1 MQDQVHVYELLPA
14 YALHCLDA
22 EEASR
27 VAEHL
32 ASCAECR
39 AELLA
44 YQTVAGRLALGAP
57 DTAPPAHLKN
67 RLLAQVQAPQAAPAR
82 APVRTRRQR
91 AAMAWGLAALV
102 LLVALV
108 AGASTVIP
116 ESALL
121 TTNAIA
127 AESPSEY
134 FGLLRLSW

>member
-44 YQTVAGRLALGAP
+44 YQTVAGRLALGEDLPSAVQNALDYTWRCLRDAEAP
-57 DTAPPAHLKN
+57 GHGQYIPR
-67 RLLAQVQAPQAAPAR
+67 RLPLD
-82 APVRTRRQR
+82 
-91 AAMAWGLAALV
+91 
-102 LLVALV
+102 
-108 AGASTVIP
+108 
-116 ESALL
+116 
-121 TTNAIA
+121 
-127 AESPSEY
+127 
-134 FGLLRLSW
+134 FGQ